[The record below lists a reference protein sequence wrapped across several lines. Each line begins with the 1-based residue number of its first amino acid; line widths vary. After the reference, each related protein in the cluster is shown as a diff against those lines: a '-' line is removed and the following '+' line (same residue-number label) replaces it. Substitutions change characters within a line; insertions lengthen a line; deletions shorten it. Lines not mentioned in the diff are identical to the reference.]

1 MLLVEWGAPVE
12 IIRGVAAHPVGVAV
26 ASLWRCLAL
35 RARLELGVQINAPDA
50 ANKKPQLKAKGFG
63 AFGRVGR
70 TRRD

>member
-1 MLLVEWGAPVE
+1 MPL
-12 IIRGVAAHPVGVAV
+12 R
-26 ASLWRCLAL
+26 ASLLGFSSKMPTHL
-35 RARLELGVQINAPDA
+35 VELGVQINTPDV